1 MSKKN
6 SSVLNLKSL
15 TSENR
20 IISEVY
26 SGFKKNLNSLKKKT
40 VIVGVSGGADS
51 LTLAALTKIYQYEKK
66 INFFYVLIDH
76 GIRKNSSKEALL
88 VKKFLK
94 KFKISLI
101 IIKNKEKITKNLQG
115 KARNIRYKLLLN
127 FCKKKKARYILT
139 GHHSDD
145 QIETFLI
152 RLSRGSGV
160 QGLSSMRIFTK
171 LDNKRNI
178 VRPFLSLRK
187 KDLIYISK
195 KTFGKFYVDPSN
207 SNKKYLRTKIRS
219 LKKVL
224 EKSGITHNQILK
236 SINNLISTT
245 EIINLYI
252 EKIRKKI
259 IFKKRK
265 VIIIKYKE
273 FTKENSEIQLK
284 LLSQSIKELSKSYYP
299 PRSKK
304 VFNILNELNSN
315 KRKRLTLSKCS
326 IERVGNFIKLKS
338 EA

>member
-6 SSVLNLKSL
+6 SSVLNLKTLKQDKIFLSAYNVFK
-15 TSENR
+15 ENLKS
-20 IISEVY
+20 I
-26 SGFKKNLNSLKKKT
+26 KKKSFL
-40 VIVGVSGGADS
+40 VAVSGGPDS
-51 LTLAALTKIYQYEKK
+51 LALAALSYVYNKEMK
-66 INFFYVLIDH
+66 NEVFYVHIDH
-76 GIRKNSSKEALL
+76 KIRKNSSREADLI
-88 VKKFLK
+88 KKFLK
-94 KFKISLI
+94 KYNINLNLLSN
-101 IIKNKEKITKNLQG
+101 KNKIDNNVQS
-115 KARNIRYKLLLN
+115 KARIARYDLMKK
-127 FCKKKKARYILT
+127 FCEKKKVSFILT
-139 GHHSDD
+139 AHHSDD

>member
-6 SSVLNLKSL
+6 SSVLNLKTLKQDKIFLSAYNVFK
-15 TSENR
+15 ENLKS
-20 IISEVY
+20 I
-26 SGFKKNLNSLKKKT
+26 KKKSFL
-40 VIVGVSGGADS
+40 VAVSGGPDS
-51 LTLAALTKIYQYEKK
+51 LALAALSYVYNKEMK
-66 INFFYVLIDH
+66 NEVFYVHIDH
-76 GIRKNSSKEALL
+76 RIRKNSSREADLI
-88 VKKFLK
+88 KKFLK
-94 KFKISLI
+94 KYNINLNLLSN
-101 IIKNKEKITKNLQG
+101 KNKIDNNVQS
-115 KARNIRYKLLLN
+115 KARIARYDLMKK
-127 FCKKKKARYILT
+127 FCEKKKVSFILT
-139 GHHSDD
+139 AHHSDD

-265 VIIIKYKE
+265 IIIIKYKE